1 METISDN
8 GGSIITSGMTISNI
22 METTATEKFPKV
34 VIIGGGFGGIEVAK
48 GLKDKEVDVL
58 LLDRNNHHTFQ
69 PLLYQVATG
78 TLDAPSIAFPLR
90 KMFRK
95 QKNFTFRMANVT
107 AIDSVQKVLDTDI
120 GPIAYDYL
128 VIATGATTN
137 FFGNTGIEQHAMPMK
152 NVREAVNIRSFLLQ
166 NIEESLLQNTPEER
180 AAFLNVVIVG
190 GGPTGVELSGAV
202 AEIRKNILTKD
213 YPELKR
219 EDMSV
224 YLVEGLPRVLNAL
237 SPQASEKAELYL
249 KELGVRVLLNEQV
262 TAYNGEEIHFASGKR
277 IKTRTVLWSAGVKGE
292 VPAGIDA
299 QSIVRGN
306 RIQTDE
312 ECRVLGMQDVFA
324 IGDVSA
330 IITDDTPRGHP
341 GVAPVAQ
348 QQGKLLAKNI
358 VRILQNQPAE
368 KFRYFDKGSMATIG
382 RNKAVVDIGKIRFQ
396 GFFAWWVWMFV
407 HLMSLVGFRNRVV
420 TFINWVIS
428 YVTFNAGIRLIIH
441 KYRPKKPQEQ
451 PASETEIA

>member
-1 METISDN
+1 METAD
-8 GGSIITSGMTISNI
+8 T
-22 METTATEKFPKV
+22 KKQFPRV

-48 GLKDKEVDVL
+48 GLKNKEVEVL

-78 TLDAPSIAFPLR
+78 TLEAPSIAFPLR

-95 QKNFTFRMANVT
+95 QKNFKFRMTEVK
-107 AIDSVQKVLDTDI
+107 AIDGKNKRLDTDI
-120 GPIAYDYL
+120 GAISYDYL

-137 FFGNTGIEQHAMPMK
+137 FFGNKGIEYYSMPMK

-166 NIEESLLQNTPEER
+166 NIEESLLKTTREEKE
-180 AAFLNVVIVG
+180 AFLNIVVVG
-190 GGPTGVELSGAV
+190 GGPTGVELSGAI
-202 AEIRKNILTKD
+202 AEIRNHILVKD
-213 YPELKR
+213 YPELKK
-219 EDMSV
+219 EDMTV

-249 KELGVRVLLNEQV
+249 KELGVQVLLNEQV
-262 TAYNGEEIHFASGKR
+262 TAYNGEEISFANGRR
-277 IKTRTVLWSAGVKGE
+277 IKTRTVLWSAGVKGQIPE
-292 VPAGIDA
+292 GIDPEV
-299 QSIVRGN
+299 IVRGN
-306 RIQTDE
+306 RVQTDE
-312 ECRVLGMQDVFA
+312 EFRVLGMRDVFA

-330 IITDDTPRGHP
+330 IITEDTPRGHP

-348 QQGKLLAKNI
+348 QQGRLLAKNI
-358 VRILQNQPAE
+358 VRMLNNQPTE

-428 YVTFNAGIRLIIH
+428 YITFNAGIRLIIH
-441 KYRPKKPQEQ
+441 KYVRKK
-451 PASETEIA
+451 SEEDAPVEERMT